1 MHFLILCI
9 LSSTGIFIAFKSI
22 DRFNIPPFPVI
33 IINYMVAALLGF
45 LINPGREGISVIT
58 KREWFPAAVA
68 IGVMFIVMFFLVAF
82 STRRAGISVT
92 TVASKMSVVFPIVFS
107 LIIDHSDHLT
117 FLKTAA
123 ILCTLSGVAMTVYKP
138 RSIRMHPSV
147 VYLPLLLFVGMG
159 MVDSMVKYAQYNFV
173 SDKDTALFSAIL
185 FLNAFLAGILVLLL
199 RPKHFRNF
207 KAPAVWGWGVILGVV
222 NFGSIFFLV
231 RAMNYTSHSGQ
242 VIDSSIVFGM
252 NNTGIVALSVLVGLW
267 IFRER
272 LMAWNWLG
280 IALSA
285 VALILFALR

>member
-33 IINYMVAALLGF
+33 IINYMVAAMLGF
-45 LINPGREGISVIT
+45 LINPGREKISVIAQ
-58 KREWFPAAVA
+58 REWLPATVA
-68 IGVMFIVMFFLVAF
+68 IGVLFIVMFFLVAF

-107 LIIDHSDHLT
+107 LIIDHSDRLT
-117 FLKTAA
+117 FLKMTA
-123 ILCTLSGVAMTVYKP
+123 ILCTLLGVAMTVYKP
-138 RSIRMHPSV
+138 RAIRMHSSV

-173 SDKDTALFSAIL
+173 SDQDTALFSAIL
-185 FLNAFLAGILVLLL
+185 FLNAFLSGILVLLF
-199 RPKHFRNF
+199 RPKHFRSF
-207 KAPAVWGWGVILGVV
+207 KIPEVWGWGVILGAV

-231 RAMNYTSHSGQ
+231 RALNYTSPSGQ
-242 VIDSSIVFGM
+242 EIDSSIVFGM

-267 IFRER
+267 VFRER
-272 LMAWNWLG
+272 LMTWNWLG
-280 IALSA
+280 VALSA